1 MYGKMS
7 TPMPMAKSMVKPAAP
22 APAMKRSAIV
32 STAKMAGMSFTKTSG
47 TKPYSVPMPK

>member
-7 TPMPMAKSMVKPAAP
+7 TPMPMAKPTTPMPAT
-22 APAMKRSAIV
+22 KRSAMV